1 MSELDLQKERV
12 GWYKDLFKWILTIIM
27 TLGVGLASLLMTSG
41 ASIWLFVGMFF
52 LLIAGIYAIV
62 LGQKVHQEIEKLREL

>member
-1 MSELDLQKERV
+1 MSELDVQKERV
-12 GWYKDLFKWILTIIM
+12 GWYKDLFKWVLTIIM

-62 LGQKVHQEIEKLREL
+62 LGQKVYEEIEKLRDL